1 MNTSKQNLSP
11 SVGLLSNLKATI
23 SLSYPI
29 VIAQIGIVAMGVTD
43 TLMVGSLGEAPLAA
57 SGIANAIFFFVS
69 VLGIGILSIVPPL
82 VASAKSRRDFERC
95 SSLLSSSLQ
104 VATGVALLSMLV
116 VLLMS
121 FQFAWFKQTQEVE
134 IFAVPYLQ
142 ILAVSVIPLLLFLAA
157 KSYTD
162 GLSITKPAMY
172 VNFICFFLN
181 IAFNWVLIYGKLG
194 FPALG
199 LNGAG
204 IATLL
209 SRVLMAMGVILFIVY
224 SGKIKRTLPSF
235 LLWSISWVD
244 IKKIFKLGFPAGMQY
259 VFEVSAFAGA
269 SVMIGWLGTSQLAAH
284 QIAINLASITYMI
297 AMGFS
302 AAASIRVGNALGERQ
317 FTQIR
322 SNGSAAFLLTGAFM
336 TLSCF
341 LFINFSNEFV
351 HLYIKEGEVV
361 EIAASL
367 LVIAGFFQLSDGLQ
381 CVALGALRGLEDVNI
396 PTIFTLIAYW
406 AVGLPVGYVLA
417 FYAGL
422 GVQGVWLGL
431 SAGLMVSAFLL
442 TYRFYHL
449 VAKRH
454 HKKEVFSQNLVE
466 VPTKLRTPEY

>member
-1 MNTSKQNLSP
+1 MNTFKKNLSP
-11 SVGLLSNLKATI
+11 SEGLLSNLKATI

-43 TLMVGSLGEAPLAA
+43 TLMVGNLGEAALAA

-69 VLGIGILSIVPPL
+69 VLGIGVLSIVPPL
-82 VASAKSRRDFERC
+82 VASAKSRLDFEKC
-95 SSLLSSSLQ
+95 STLLSSSLQ
-104 VATGVALLSMLV
+104 VATGVALLSMLI

-134 IFAVPYLQ
+134 VLTIPYLQ
-142 ILAVSVIPLLLFLAA
+142 ILAVSVIPLSLFLAA
-157 KSYTD
+157 KGYTD

-181 IAFNWVLIYGKLG
+181 IIFNWVLIYGKLG
-194 FPALG
+194 FPSLG

-209 SRVLMAMGVILFIVY
+209 SRVLMALGVILFIVY
-224 SGKIKRTLPSF
+224 SGKIKRTLPQFS
-235 LLWSISWVD
+235 LWNLSLID
-244 IKKIFKLGFPAGMQY
+244 TRKILKLGLPAGMQY
-259 VFEVSAFAGA
+259 VFEVGAFAGA

-302 AAASIRVGNALGERQ
+302 AAASIRVGNALGGEQ

-322 SNGSAAFLLTGAFM
+322 SNGSAAFLLTVVFM
-336 TLSCF
+336 ALSCF
-341 LFINFSNEFV
+341 LFINFSGEFV

-406 AVGLPVGYVLA
+406 AVGLPLGYVLA
-417 FYAGL
+417 FHAGL

-431 SAGLMVSAFLL
+431 SAGLTVSAILL
-442 TYRFYHL
+442 TYRFYYL

-454 HKKEVFSQNLVE
+454 HKQATHSEALVDAS
-466 VPTKLRTPEY
+466 TQLRTP